1 MNTAYGIVYWIA
13 YWIILPP
20 IAYLPLLAPTVDNR
34 KSIDVRRGIW
44 GSTSGPIRDMLTGW
58 LSLCSHFV
66 CMNNASVTIRSQED
80 ATAHSGRTGT
90 ARQGD
95 D

>member
-44 GSTSGPIRDMLTGW
+44 GSTSGPIRDKRVYILG
-58 LSLCSHFV
+58 H
-66 CMNNASVTIRSQED
+66 
-80 ATAHSGRTGT
+80 
-90 ARQGD
+90 
-95 D
+95 